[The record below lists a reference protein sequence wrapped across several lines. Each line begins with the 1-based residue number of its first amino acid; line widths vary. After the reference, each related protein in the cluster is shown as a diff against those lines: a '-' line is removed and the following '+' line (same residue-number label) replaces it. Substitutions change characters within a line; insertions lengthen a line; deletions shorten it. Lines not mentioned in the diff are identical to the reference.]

1 MLMFLLTAPPVI
13 LMDEPLTSLD
23 VVVQLQIKQ
32 LLKEIEKDH
41 IILFSTHILQLAR
54 DLCDELVI
62 LHNGVLQELP
72 EGRLQDPA
80 FEKEIVDI
88 LRSTDDV

>member
-1 MLMFLLTAPPVI
+1 MFLLTAPPVI